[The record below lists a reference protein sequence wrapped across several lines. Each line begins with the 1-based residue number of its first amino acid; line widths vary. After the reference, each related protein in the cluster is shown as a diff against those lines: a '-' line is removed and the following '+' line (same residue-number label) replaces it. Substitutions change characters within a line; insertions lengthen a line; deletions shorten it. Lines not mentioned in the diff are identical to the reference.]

1 MDNKK
6 ELKRAKWNLQ
16 KWNIIKAYAE
26 KNNDFALLVM
36 SQQGIR
42 RWRGRIAEQ
51 ELICK
56 VFGED
61 APASLTTGAEAR

>member
-6 ELKRAKWNLQ
+6 ELNRAKWNLR

-26 KNNDFALLVM
+26 QDNDFALLAM

-51 ELICK
+51 ELICS
-56 VFGED
+56 VFGDES
-61 APASLTTGAEAR
+61 PASLTTGAESR